1 MRQNA
6 MYEKRPGA
14 SVPRSQ
20 INRLNLRAAGAA
32 GASQPAESSGASG
45 ASRTPR
51 APKGLKVAARR
62 FLAST
67 LALLVSWTA
76 VVPVTSSAAFA
87 QSSNEDV
94 RFFHHDAHGAVIAVT
109 DQSGQILERNS
120 PRPFGDVHG
129 SGSAAASQHSK
140 FLDRPLEPTGLYE
153 LGERFYE
160 PRYGRF
166 LSQDP
171 ASLLEVDVT
180 NPEGFN
186 RFAYGLNNPYRYNDA
201 TGRIP
206 VDTILDAA
214 DIAISFHDLWNE
226 PSWTN
231 GLFLA
236 WSIGAVFL
244 PYVPGAWI
252 RHVGKGAKRLD
263 TATEVAEAA
272 RAADRAADAARG
284 TPKLLTQGAYRAK
297 AFAQGQLDKHF
308 AKHAA
313 EWGAGNITKTGY
325 LKRAQNLLGRD
336 VGGDILGAVRKSG
349 DVLKYNARTNE
360 FAVGAADGT
369 IRTLFRPQTGMD
381 YWQAVTS
388 GL

>member
-1 MRQNA
+1 M
-6 MYEKRPGA
+6 
-14 SVPRSQ
+14 
-20 INRLNLRAAGAA
+20 
-32 GASQPAESSGASG
+32 
-45 ASRTPR
+45 
-51 APKGLKVAARR
+51 
-62 FLAST
+62 
-67 LALLVSWTA
+67 SWTA

-120 PRPFGDVHG
+120 PRPFGDVHGAGSG

-263 TATEVAEAA
+263 TATEVAETA

-284 TPKLLTQGAYRAK
+284 ATGK
-297 AFAQGQLDKHF
+297 AD
-308 AKHAA
+308 
-313 EWGAGNITKTGY
+313 
-325 LKRAQNLLGRD
+325 D
-336 VGGDILGAVRKSG
+336 VFHV
-349 DVLKYNARTNE
+349 T
-360 FAVGAADGT
+360 ADGVALPKGT
-369 IRTLFRPQTGMD
+369 KHKIPDGYVENPHRPGSYGEMVDGKFKERLRIDPATPPGRKGPNHSHYHRDGKGTHYSPAPGDKDPGFQP
-381 YWQAVTS
+381 
-388 GL
+388 